1 MGVSE
6 DVVLYY
12 HKLFLAVMHK
22 LPTLDFCCCLTQVDR
37 VLKLFNTFTSED
49 QLLTNI
55 SAYEKSAWKNL
66 FTMHDLYKTNAVK
79 CK

>member
-55 SAYEKSAWKNL
+55 SAYEKSA
-66 FTMHDLYKTNAVK
+66 
-79 CK
+79 